1 MARTTPVGKILLLGM
16 LACASLVQA
25 QQAQQAQQTPSSAPP
40 KLERIE
46 KDSDTPITVAPPQ
59 RSGADI
65 NEKRDGGR
73 VTEVQVTTGGSSY
86 TMKGAE
92 PGSVAQTGDATGS
105 TLRPP
110 QWKVM
115 EFDFFKKKQKE
126 GEEADAGKAS
136 APPPP
141 PPPAAITQ

>member
-1 MARTTPVGKILLLGM
+1 MARTTPVGTILLLGM

-25 QQAQQAQQTPSSAPP
+25 QQAQQVPSSAPP

-46 KDSDTPITVAPPQ
+46 KDSDTPIKVAPPPQ
-59 RSGADI
+59 RSGANI